1 MLWFD
6 HLRTTLATMRY
17 PAAWTLP
24 PRLARSM
31 RESMRY
37 LRPVVSPVGIV
48 LHPYAPPIGGR
59 AFGRYLQGLGRM
71 ARGEHVPLVVHLSVT
86 DRCANAC
93 RRCSNIPGTTRDPQ
107 LEDLVLLIENL
118 RQAGTVSI
126 ALTGGE
132 PMLRPDLPA
141 IIAACAPDIST
152 TLFTTGLGIDEAAA
166 YRLRN
171 AGLELAFISLDH
183 TRPAPHDRQRGT
195 AGAHHQ
201 AIQAI
206 RACRSA
212 GLYTAAQAVVG
223 DELLNDGELDRY
235 LAFCHNLGVHEVML
249 LEPVAVR
256 PDQVCQAFSPESR
269 ARLVSMHK
277 RAAIDTS
284 LPKVSCASFLE
295 SPEFLGCQAGYSFIY
310 ISAAGELFPCDFAP
324 ISLGNIYREDLSTI
338 MERVGQYFPKPSCRC
353 LAQDL
358 NLSCGPDVIRPLS
371 HEQARSIFNNCKE
384 AGLPKSMRW
393 LNKNHSHGKITSR

>member
-17 PAAWTLP
+17 LAAWKLP

-31 RESMRY
+31 RDSMRT
-37 LRPVVSPVGIV
+37 LRPVLSPVGIV

-71 ARGEHVPLVVHLSVT
+71 ARGEHVPLVAHLSVT
-86 DRCANAC
+86 DRCANTC
-93 RRCSNIPGTTRDPQ
+93 RRCSNLPCTSQDPP
-107 LEDLVLLIENL
+107 LADLIALIAKL

-132 PMLRPDLPA
+132 PMLRADLPE

-152 TLFTTGLGIDEAAA
+152 TLFTTGLGIDEASAR
-166 YRLRN
+166 RLRA

-183 TRPAPHDRQRGT
+183 SQPEPHDRQRGT

-201 AIQAI
+201 ALQAI
-206 RACRSA
+206 KACRSA

-223 DELLNDGELDRY
+223 DELLNAGELDRY

-256 PDQVCQAFSPESR
+256 PDQACQPYSQELR

-277 RAAIDTS
+277 RTATDTS
-284 LPKVSCASFLE
+284 LPKVSCSSFLE

-310 ISAAGELFPCDFAP
+310 LSAAGELFPCDFAP
-324 ISLGNIYREDLSTI
+324 ISLGNVYQEDLPMI
-338 MERVGQYFPKPSCRC
+338 MERARQYFSKPSCRC
-353 LAQDL
+353 LARDINQ
-358 NLSCGPDVIRPLS
+358 SCGPAVIRPLH
-371 HEQARSIFNNCKE
+371 HEQARSILNHCKDN
-384 AGLPKSMRW
+384 GLPKLMLW
-393 LNKNHSHGKITSR
+393 LNEKSTPGKSAL